1 MYLAYFDENKFSEQC
16 PFFYI
21 GGIILGAR
29 KVKNFEKTLTQI
41 QYNFFGTSI
50 LDKKTEIHGKDIFH
64 GKGVMKGRPMKD
76 RIRLFQDIVTFLTT
90 NNIAIR
96 LVEIDVNW
104 HRNKYLYPEP
114 EYRLGLQ
121 LILERFCDFLEE
133 NNELGLVFCDYE
145 KDEVARS
152 ILDFSQFKQNKRTP
166 MIHGRPL
173 GMIIDTIYFT
183 QSHHSRFLQVADVVC
198 YLAQRFER
206 AKERPEKWREEQG
219 YNLWN
224 SLKTGTDIKI
234 QKWGK

>member
-21 GGIILGAR
+21 GGIILDGS
-29 KVKNFEKTLTQI
+29 KIINYEKTLTQI

-50 LDKKTEIHGKDIFH
+50 LNKDTEIHGKDIFH
-64 GKGVMKGRPMKD
+64 GKGIMKKRSMKD
-76 RIRLFQDIVTFLTT
+76 RLNLFRDIATFLTT
-90 NNIAIR
+90 NKIAIR

-104 HRNKYLYPEP
+104 HRNKYSYPEP

-121 LILERFCDFLEE
+121 LILERFCDFLDEKE
-133 NNELGLVFCDYE
+133 DLGLVFCDYE

-152 ILDFSQFKQNKRTP
+152 ILDFSQFKQNKKTP
-166 MIHGRPL
+166 MLNGRPL
-173 GMIIDTIYFT
+173 GRIIDTIYFT

-198 YLAQRFER
+198 YLAQRFE
-206 AKERPEKWREEQG
+206 KLEEIPEKWREIQG
-219 YNLWN
+219 YELWKSIKN
-224 SLKTGTDIKI
+224 NTDVKI